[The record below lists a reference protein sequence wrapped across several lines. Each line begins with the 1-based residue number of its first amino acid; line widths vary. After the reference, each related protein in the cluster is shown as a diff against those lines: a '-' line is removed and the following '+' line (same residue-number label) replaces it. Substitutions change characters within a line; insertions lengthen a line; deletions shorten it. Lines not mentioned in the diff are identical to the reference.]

1 MIIDRHAPLTAR
13 KEIVVAAPVDVVWNI
28 HTDIERWPEWQPDIS
43 SISLEGTLAP
53 GTLFRWKAQG
63 LKITSTLQEVE
74 PQRGIGWTGVA
85 LGMKA
90 IHIWKFE
97 SQDNSTRVVTEES
110 LSGWLARLLKL
121 FDPAFLDKSLEAS
134 LRLLKAKAEQA

>member
-1 MIIDRHAPLTAR
+1 
-13 KEIVVAAPVDVVWNI
+13 
-28 HTDIERWPEWQPDIS
+28 
-43 SISLEGTLAP
+43 
-53 GTLFRWKAQG
+53 
-63 LKITSTLQEVE
+63 
-74 PQRGIGWTGVA
+74 
-85 LGMKA
+85 MKA

-97 SQDNSTRVVTEES
+97 PQENATRVITEES